1 MHHHLRPTLLALLP
15 LAALLLTACGDD
27 DLALGIRGSG
37 DLARHTI
44 DVTAIDR
51 LDIGSSFQ
59 VEVRQGPPSAVIE
72 VDDNLLDRI
81 VATNRDGLL
90 RLALESGASI
100 RGATLRAT
108 VTMPALTSVQ
118 ASGASRVDFIDAIPT
133 PDNLAID
140 LSGAS
145 RIDGM
150 FSATGVTVRLSGA
163 STIVGVLAARTAEI
177 HVSGASTVDL
187 IGGVEELQI
196 DLSGA
201 SDGDLPNLEAHLA
214 SIDLTGASTLDIRVT
229 EASPA
234 PT

>member
-1 MHHHLRPTLLALLP
+1 MERGLGGEVGPRPSPAPSAPLP
-15 LAALLLTACGDD
+15 CPQDPSCTITSDPPSSPSSPSPPSSSPPAATTTSPSAFAAPATSPATPSTSPPSTD
-27 DLALGIRGSG
+27 S
-37 DLARHTI
+37 T
-44 DVTAIDR
+44 
-51 LDIGSSFQ
+51 IGSSFQ

-177 HVSGASTVDL
+177 HVSGA
-187 IGGVEELQI
+187 QHRR
-196 DLSGA
+196 
-201 SDGDLPNLEAHLA
+201 PH
-214 SIDLTGASTLDIRVT
+214 RRR
-229 EASPA
+229 
-234 PT
+234 